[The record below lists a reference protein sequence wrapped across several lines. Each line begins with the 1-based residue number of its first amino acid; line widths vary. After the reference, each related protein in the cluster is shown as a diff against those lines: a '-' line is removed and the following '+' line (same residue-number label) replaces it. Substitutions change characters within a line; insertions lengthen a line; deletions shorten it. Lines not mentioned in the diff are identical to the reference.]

1 MKRRD
6 FLKGTTGLAATVVPV
21 LGHGAVPCPPPVFN
35 TGAQSFNTACPTQ
48 SNVIYSTNFPLTEN
62 PISENGKWLG
72 GLKDGKVFKDVRTQA
87 GKAFATG
94 INNTYDDSLA
104 ILNLAGIPNDHYVEV
119 VVYIAPGYQAPS
131 SHEIELL
138 LRGNIDSNAGPFYAP
153 LYEVLIPFGGTNGAI
168 IYQNGQL
175 GGWQELS
182 QGGSGYDPLKT
193 GDVIRAQIVGSQIT
207 VSVNGRTAMTAND
220 SRLPTGKP
228 GMGFFVRPGGTPE
241 NYCITRWSCG
251 PAS

>member
-6 FLKGTTGLAATVVPV
+6 FLMATGGVASAVLPAFARAT
-21 LGHGAVPCPPPVFN
+21 PCPPPSLN
-35 TGAQSFNTACPTQ
+35 TGSQTVSTACP
-48 SNVIYSTNFPLTEN
+48 SSSGVIYSTNFSLTEN
-62 PISENGKWLG
+62 PISEGGKWLG
-72 GLKDGKVFKDVRTQA
+72 GLKDGVVFKDVRTS
-87 GKAFATG
+87 GGRAFASG

-104 ILNLAGIPNDHYVEV
+104 ILNLPNIPNDHYVEV

-138 LRGNIDSNAGPFYAP
+138 LRGNIDRSANPLYAP

-182 QGGSGYDPLKT
+182 QTGSGYDPLKT
-193 GDVIRAQIVGSQIT
+193 GDVIRAQIVGSNIT
-207 VSVNGRTAMTAND
+207 VLVNGRVAIRATD
-220 SRLPTGKP
+220 SRHSTGKP

-241 NYCITRWSCG
+241 NYCISSWKCG
-251 PAS
+251 AA